1 MKNIPHSALLVF
13 YGMSSEDPNTFLFEF
28 FVIFI
33 SYDYVTDQQK
43 MKIFPST
50 LKNQA
55 LRWLMGLE
63 GDNITIWAH
72 MKKLFLDKYQEYYK
86 DKDRKESIF
95 KMT

>member
-1 MKNIPHSALLVF
+1 
-13 YGMSSEDPNTFLFEF
+13 
-28 FVIFI
+28 
-33 SYDYVTDQQK
+33 

-72 MKKLFLDKYQEYYK
+72 MKKVFLDKYQEYYK
-86 DKDRKESIF
+86 DKDQKESIF